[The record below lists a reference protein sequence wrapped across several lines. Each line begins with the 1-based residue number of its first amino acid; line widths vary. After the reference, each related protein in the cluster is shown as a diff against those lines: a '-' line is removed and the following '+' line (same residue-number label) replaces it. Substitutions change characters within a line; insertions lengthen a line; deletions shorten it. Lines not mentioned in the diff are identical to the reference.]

1 MQSLPRTVLRGLV
14 IIAVLIAAG
23 FVLKKWGIGGGILN
37 EAWID
42 ANIRENGTSGGALF
56 LAIGGALIA
65 VGFPRQAVSF
75 LAGYAFGLVTGTVL
89 AVAATTIGCILTFS
103 FSRFLA
109 RDFVAGRFGARIA
122 RADEFF
128 RANTFAAT
136 LLIRFLPLGSNFVTN
151 LVAGVSK
158 AGAVSFVG
166 GSALGY
172 IPQTFIFALLGS
184 GITLEPGLRISLSIV
199 LFLLSA
205 ALGVYL
211 FRRFRQGGD
220 ASRAFE

>member
-1 MQSLPRTVLRGLV
+1 MQSLPRTILRGLIV
-14 IIAVLIAAG
+14 IAVLIAVG
-23 FVLKKWGIGGGILN
+23 FVLKRWGIGGGILN

-42 ANIRENGTSGGALF
+42 ANIRENGTAGGLLF
-56 LAIGGALIA
+56 LAIGGAFTA

-75 LAGYAFGLVTGTVL
+75 LAGFAFGLVAGTLL
-89 AVAATTIGCILTFS
+89 ALTATTIGCVVTFS

-109 RDFVAGRFGARIA
+109 RRWVSMHFGVRID

-158 AGAVSFVG
+158 AAAAAFVG

-172 IPQTFIFALLGS
+172 IPQTFNFALLGS
-184 GITLEPGLRISLSIV
+184 GISLEPGLRISLSVV

-205 ALGVYL
+205 ALGVHL
-211 FRRFRQGGD
+211 FRRYRQG
-220 ASRAFE
+220 AVAEAFD

>member
-1 MQSLPRTVLRGLV
+1 MQSLPRTIFRGLMV
-14 IIAVLIAAG
+14 IAVLIAAG

-42 ANIRENGTSGGALF
+42 ANIRHNGSSGGALF
-56 LAIGGALIA
+56 LAIGGAFIA

-75 LAGYAFGLVTGTVL
+75 LAGFAFGLIGGTLL
-89 AVAATTIGCILTFS
+89 AVAATTIGCMVTFS

-109 RDFVAGRFGARIA
+109 RRWIAAKFSDRIA
-122 RADEFF
+122 KADDFF
-128 RANTFAAT
+128 QANTFAAT

-158 AGAVSFVG
+158 AGAAAFVG

-172 IPQTFIFALLGS
+172 IPQSFIFALLGS
-184 GITLEPGLRISLSIV
+184 GITLEPGLRISLSVV

-211 FRRFRQGGD
+211 FRRFRRD
-220 ASRAFE
+220 ATAFE

>member
-1 MQSLPRTVLRGLV
+1 MQSLPRTIIRGLI

-23 FVLKKWGIGGGILN
+23 FLLKNWGIGGGIFN

-42 ANIRENGTSGGALF
+42 ANIRENGASGGILF
-56 LAIGGALIA
+56 LAIGGAFTA

-75 LAGYAFGLVTGTVL
+75 LAGFAFGLVSGTLV

-109 RDFVAGRFGARIA
+109 RRWIAGHFGARIA
-122 RADEFF
+122 KADEFF
-128 RANTFAAT
+128 KANTFAAT

-151 LVAGVSK
+151 LLAGVSK
-158 AGAVSFVG
+158 AGAVAFVG
-166 GSALGY
+166 GSGLGY

-184 GITLEPGLRISLSIV
+184 GISLEPGLRISLSVV
-199 LFLLSA
+199 LFLISA
-205 ALGVYL
+205 ALGLYL
-211 FRRFRQGGD
+211 FRRFRNGSED
-220 ASRAFE
+220 AFE

>member
-1 MQSLPRTVLRGLV
+1 MQSLPRTILRGLIV
-14 IIAVLIAAG
+14 IAVLVAVG
-23 FVLKKWGIGGGILN
+23 FVLKRWGIGGGILN

-42 ANIRENGTSGGALF
+42 ANIRENGTTGGLLF
-56 LAIGGALIA
+56 LAIGGAFTA

-75 LAGYAFGLVTGTVL
+75 LAGFAFGLLAGTLL
-89 AVAATTIGCILTFS
+89 ALSATTIGCVLTFS

-109 RDFVAGRFGARIA
+109 RQWIATRFGVRIA
-122 RADEFF
+122 RANEFF

-151 LVAGVSK
+151 LVAGVSR
-158 AGAVSFVG
+158 ATAAAFVG

-184 GITLEPGLRISLSIV
+184 GISLEPGLRISLSVV

-205 ALGVYL
+205 ALGVHL
-211 FRRFRQGGD
+211 FRRYRQGS
-220 ASRAFE
+220 AAVAFD